1 MINIEVRICLTAI
14 SVRAVDNEK
23 SVQDNITRNSF
34 DDMFAVRRV
43 LAVRREG
50 TTALRAELD
59 SPKIW
64 LPLNSIR

>member
-43 LAVRREG
+43 LRR
-50 TTALRAELD
+50 R
-59 SPKIW
+59 
-64 LPLNSIR
+64 R

>member
-23 SVQDNITRNSF
+23 SVQDNINRNSF

-43 LAVRREG
+43 LRRRRYDG
-50 TTALRAELD
+50 RGQRRFGR
-59 SPKIW
+59 S
-64 LPLNSIR
+64 